1 LGRSDGTVIPC
12 DEPQRKTFVLSPP
25 ELEKVGY
32 MATTQTRQIDP
43 QEAEQLFPIL
53 VRAGSRITYE
63 AGDRICS
70 QGDACDGVHYIHTG
84 LVKISTVS
92 KRGRAAILSFL
103 WPGDFF
109 GESCLA
115 GRARRQFSSEA
126 LTRTSVIFIKT
137 RVMKR
142 LIAEEPAVAAH
153 FVKHLL
159 ERNRHIEE
167 DLLGHIFDSSEQRL
181 ARALLWLSSHGQ
193 HRKTPSILKQI
204 DQDTL
209 AAIVGTTRPRVN
221 YFMNKFRK
229 MGWIQY
235 AEGPGVTVNPSLEA
249 FLQND
254 PAEVS

>member
-1 LGRSDGTVIPC
+1 MPITH
-12 DEPQRKTFVLSPP
+12 
-25 ELEKVGY
+25 
-32 MATTQTRQIDP
+32 TREISP

-53 VRAGSRITYE
+53 SRAGSRITYE
-63 AGDRICS
+63 TGDRICS
-70 QGDACDGVHYIHTG
+70 QGDTCGGVHYLHNG

-92 KRGRAAILSFL
+92 RRGRSAILGFL

-109 GESCLA
+109 GEACLA
-115 GRARRQFSSEA
+115 GRERRQFSADA
-126 LTRTSVIFIKT
+126 LTRTSLIFIKT
-137 RVMKR
+137 RAMRR
-142 LIAEEPAVAAH
+142 LITEEPAVAAH

-181 ARALLWLSSHGQ
+181 ARALLWLAHQGQ
-193 HRKTPSILKQI
+193 HGNAPSILQQI

-249 FLQND
+249 FLQNEL
-254 PAEVS
+254 AEVV

>member
-1 LGRSDGTVIPC
+1 MPITH
-12 DEPQRKTFVLSPP
+12 
-25 ELEKVGY
+25 
-32 MATTQTRQIDP
+32 TREIGP

-53 VRAGSRITYE
+53 VRAGSRIVYE
-63 AGDRICS
+63 SGDRICS
-70 QGDACDGVHYIHTG
+70 QGDNCGGIHYIHNG
-84 LVKISTVS
+84 VVKISAVS
-92 KRGRAAILSFL
+92 KRGRSAILGFL

-115 GRARRQFSSEA
+115 GRRRRQFSADA

-142 LIAEEPAVAAH
+142 LIAEEPLVAAH
-153 FVKHLL
+153 FVMHLL

-181 ARALLWLSSHGQ
+181 ARTLVWLSQQNQHGQ
-193 HRKTPSILKQI
+193 RPSILENI

-229 MGWIQY
+229 LGWIQY
-235 AEGPGVTVNPSLEA
+235 AEGPGVTVNPSLEI
-249 FLQND
+249 FLEND
-254 PAEVS
+254 PAELI